1 MKVITLLGMASIALT
16 LHSCNPK
23 PESRSDLEGYITKDT
38 ANKMIGSYLTS
49 IAGSSDVQN
58 PDLNSLIVDADLLRD
73 YLKDPEIKR
82 VKVMFAHTLEYIN
95 AGHRGQNAGYKSA
108 ALTIVFAGFGKD
120 GNYIFAPGNM
130 VPNHAVPCPRNC
142 PDAGSATQSLLQ

>member
-23 PESRSDLEGYITKDT
+23 PGDRSDYEGYIPKDT
-38 ANKMIGSYLTS
+38 ANKMIGSYLAS
-49 IAGSSDVQN
+49 ISSDADLQN
-58 PDLNSLIVDADLLRD
+58 PDVHSLIVDADLLRN
-73 YLKDPEIKR
+73 YLKNPEIKR
-82 VKVMFAHTLEYIN
+82 VKVMLAHTLEYIN
-95 AGHRGQNAGYKSA
+95 TGHGGQNAGYKSG

-142 PDAGSATQSLLQ
+142 PDAGSAAQNLLQ